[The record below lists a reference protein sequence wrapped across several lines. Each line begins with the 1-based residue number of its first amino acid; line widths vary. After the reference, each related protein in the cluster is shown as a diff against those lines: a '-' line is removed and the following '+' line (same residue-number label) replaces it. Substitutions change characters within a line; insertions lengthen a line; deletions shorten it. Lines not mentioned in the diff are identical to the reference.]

1 MSKIRTVAQA
11 LELIKDNMIIMV
23 GGFLSVGAPLA
34 LIDAIAE
41 KGVKNITLICNDTG
55 FPDSGVGKWV
65 VNKQVKKIYTSHIG
79 TNPQTGIQLNS
90 GETTVILTPQ
100 GTLAE
105 QVRAGGAGL
114 GGFLTPTG
122 IGTVVEEDKQ
132 KLTINGIEYLL
143 ELPLRADLALVKAAK
158 ADKAGNLVYRKAARN
173 FNPLMATAA
182 EIVMAEVSEIVEV
195 GEIDPDQVATP
206 GILVDYLVREEQ

>member
-11 LELIKDNMIIMV
+11 LELIKDNMTIMV
-23 GGFLSVGAPLA
+23 GGFLSVGAPLD